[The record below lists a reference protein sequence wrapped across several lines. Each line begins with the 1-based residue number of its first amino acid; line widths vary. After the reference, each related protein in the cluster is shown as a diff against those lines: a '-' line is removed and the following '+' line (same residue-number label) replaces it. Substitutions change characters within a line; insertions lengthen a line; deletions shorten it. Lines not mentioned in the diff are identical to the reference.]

1 MPVSIKMAKD
11 QGLSLNPVK
20 ISGLC
25 GRLMCCLKY
34 ENDEY
39 EAAKKNYQ
47 IMEKVITPDGK
58 GKVVGLNLLSR
69 IVKVRLHGREIAAD
83 YDYEEIK
90 EATAKVA
97 AEKGD
102 QNG

>member
-1 MPVSIKMAKD
+1 
-11 QGLSLNPVK
+11 
-20 ISGLC
+20 
-25 GRLMCCLKY
+25 MCCLKY

-39 EAAKKNYQ
+39 EAAKKELPDYGK
-47 IMEKVITPDGK
+47 EVITPDGK

-69 IVKVRLHGREIAAD
+69 IVKVRLFGRETAVEYD
-83 YDYEEIK
+83 YDEIK
-90 EATAKVA
+90 EATQKAQ

>member
-1 MPVSIKMAKD
+1 MKPLKRIT
-11 QGLSLNPVK
+11 
-20 ISGLC
+20 
-25 GRLMCCLKY
+25 RLWK
-34 ENDEY
+34 E
-39 EAAKKNYQ
+39 
-47 IMEKVITPDGK
+47 VITPDGK

-90 EATAKVA
+90 ATAKVA

>member
-1 MPVSIKMAKD
+1 MKPLKRIT
-11 QGLSLNPVK
+11 
-20 ISGLC
+20 
-25 GRLMCCLKY
+25 RLWKRS
-34 ENDEY
+34 N
-39 EAAKKNYQ
+39 NTRWQ
-47 IMEKVITPDGK
+47 RQSRR
-58 GKVVGLNLLSR
+58 LNLLSR